1 MTKEY
6 IYLVT
11 DEIQLAPIC
20 EDCGPNLVPV
30 MRKEELI
37 RCKDCRYREH
47 MTFSIG
53 DKKWEVNFC
62 GHSRVGDD
70 SDAPS
75 IEESDFCS
83 WAVRKDDEVN

>member
-11 DEIQLAPIC
+11 DEIQLTPIC

-37 RCKDCRYREH
+37 RCRECRHYDISEDTPYCLRAMWWQDE
-47 MTFSIG
+47 
-53 DKKWEVNFC
+53 
-62 GHSRVGDD
+62 GDD
-70 SDAPS
+70 W
-75 IEESDFCS
+75 FC
-83 WAVRKDDEVN
+83 AGAERKDDETD

>member
-11 DEIQLAPIC
+11 DEIQLTPIC

-37 RCKDCRYREH
+37 RCKDCIHRTRQFGKDHYCRIVSNVMPDNGYCSMAER
-47 MTFSIG
+47 S
-53 DKKWEVNFC
+53 
-62 GHSRVGDD
+62 
-70 SDAPS
+70 SD
-75 IEESDFCS
+75 
-83 WAVRKDDEVN
+83 VRNQDA

>member
-11 DEIQLAPIC
+11 DEIRLPPIC

-37 RCKDCRYREH
+37 RCGECTHWAKDKSMQNVGRCFGREH
-47 MTFSIG
+47 QWMM
-53 DKKWEVNFC
+53 
-62 GHSRVGDD
+62 HSDG
-70 SDAPS
+70 
-75 IEESDFCS
+75 FCS
-83 WAVRKDDEVN
+83 EAERRTDAVD

>member
-11 DEIQLAPIC
+11 DEIQLTPIC

-37 RCKDCRYREH
+37 RCKDCRWWVKDKRMGNIGRCFGRESQWAMH
-47 MTFSIG
+47 SDG
-53 DKKWEVNFC
+53 FC
-62 GHSRVGDD
+62 
-70 SDAPS
+70 SDA
-75 IEESDFCS
+75 E
-83 WAVRKDDEVN
+83 RRDDETD